1 MSIPL
6 VEPRDGLPPLCES
19 PDQFHEAL
27 ARLEAGNGPLA
38 IDTERASGIRYGNR
52 AFLVQIRRAGC
63 GTVLFD
69 AEQHRT
75 ELGEILKPL
84 LNSTTWILHAA
95 VSDLPS
101 LQNFGWFPT
110 RLFDT
115 EVAGRLAG
123 FDRVNLAAMVEKVLG
138 LHLAKGLAQSDWS
151 RRPIPAAWLTY
162 AALDVE
168 VLLEL
173 ADSMAAIL
181 TADGKTAWAEQ
192 EFEHIR
198 LQARQPQAE
207 STWQD
212 MKGISVLTRPPQ
224 LAVAQA
230 LWTTREAIALRKD
243 LSPGRVLRNR
253 VLLDVAR
260 TLPTSPVE
268 LAKIPGF
275 PKNKGA
281 AYRWFRVV
289 SQALHTPREQWPQPS
304 PQVFDPQSRSWTK
317 HDKAAAAALSDA
329 KNIVAEIASR
339 YHVPE
344 SYVLPTAIIK
354 KAVWSTRVA
363 KNIMSK
369 EQLQDLLAQ
378 QAVRP
383 WQRGLVLEPLAAVLL

>member
-84 LNSTTWILHAA
+84 LNSTTWVLHAA

-162 AALDVE
+162 AALDV
-168 VLLEL
+168 
-173 ADSMAAIL
+173 
-181 TADGKTAWAEQ
+181 
-192 EFEHIR
+192 
-198 LQARQPQAE
+198 
-207 STWQD
+207 
-212 MKGISVLTRPPQ
+212 
-224 LAVAQA
+224 
-230 LWTTREAIALRKD
+230 
-243 LSPGRVLRNR
+243 
-253 VLLDVAR
+253 
-260 TLPTSPVE
+260 
-268 LAKIPGF
+268 
-275 PKNKGA
+275 
-281 AYRWFRVV
+281 
-289 SQALHTPREQWPQPS
+289 
-304 PQVFDPQSRSWTK
+304 
-317 HDKAAAAALSDA
+317 
-329 KNIVAEIASR
+329 
-339 YHVPE
+339 
-344 SYVLPTAIIK
+344 
-354 KAVWSTRVA
+354 
-363 KNIMSK
+363 
-369 EQLQDLLAQ
+369 
-378 QAVRP
+378 
-383 WQRGLVLEPLAAVLL
+383 

>member
-84 LNSTTWILHAA
+84 LNSTTWVLHAA

-123 FDRVNLAAMVEKVLG
+123 FDQVNLAAMVEKVLG

-181 TADGKTAWAEQ
+181 AADGKTAWAEQ

-212 MKGISVLTRPPQ
+212 MKGSPHPLLSWRRS
-224 LAVAQA
+224 LAFPK
-230 LWTTREAIALRKD
+230 T
-243 LSPGRVLRNR
+243 RVLRTAGSGWYHR
-253 VLLDVAR
+253 PFTPLASSGRSHHHRSLPLRAAHGQSTIKRLPLLYQM
-260 TLPTSPVE
+260 LKILSPRSHPATTC
-268 LAKIPGF
+268 LSRMSF
-275 PKNKGA
+275 
-281 AYRWFRVV
+281 
-289 SQALHTPREQWPQPS
+289 PQP
-304 PQVFDPQSRSWTK
+304 
-317 HDKAAAAALSDA
+317 LSKRQCGA
-329 KNIVAEIASR
+329 PV
-339 YHVPE
+339 
-344 SYVLPTAIIK
+344 
-354 KAVWSTRVA
+354 
-363 KNIMSK
+363 
-369 EQLQDLLAQ
+369 
-378 QAVRP
+378 
-383 WQRGLVLEPLAAVLL
+383 